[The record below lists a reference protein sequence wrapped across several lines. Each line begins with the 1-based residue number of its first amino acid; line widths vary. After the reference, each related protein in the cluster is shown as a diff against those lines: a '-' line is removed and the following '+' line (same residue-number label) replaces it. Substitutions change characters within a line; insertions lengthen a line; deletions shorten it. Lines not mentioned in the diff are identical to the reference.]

1 MTIANL
7 KDAAKAVEAVEQ
19 LAKFRALLDE
29 AKDGAK
35 IQMRSGCG
43 VIYRNN
49 NDVTLNEKALETLRI
64 FLDTFVERYETKF
77 KELGLSLDPEPAA
90 PKTEEINQ
98 KTAWDELED

>member
-7 KDAAKAVEAVEQ
+7 KEAAEAVKAVEQ
-19 LAKFRALLDE
+19 LNEFRQLLE
-29 AKDGAK
+29 QAKDGAE
-35 IQMRSGCG
+35 ITMFSRCG
-43 VIYRNN
+43 AKYREN
-49 NDVTLNEKALETLRI
+49 NDIKMNQKAI
-64 FLDTFVERYETKF
+64 DSMKIMLDTFVERYETKF